1 MAAIKKGKVKR
12 TIYREERN
20 HNVLKGLMTNYLAAG
35 KAALLFKDPHILA
48 AFYILGDAAL
58 LALSTAITDYN
69 NSTNGG
75 NIDTVRDKMALVVI
89 WMDSYADQAEVIAN
103 DPLNRTTQAEA
114 ITNLGLAGLPTQK
127 AAGTTKGK
135 PLRSTLIGEKIPG
148 GKIKVSITN
157 AHTNVYTS
165 LTLIAVS
172 VPPVTEPPVASA
184 VVAITGD
191 QFGITCAAPIHV
203 ISKTVKGH
211 PTELTL
217 VGANPLMSYNLY
229 VITQNGI
236 KLVSDISLVIT
247 VHPS

>member
-1 MAAIKKGKVKR
+1 MAVIKKGKVKR
-12 TIYREERN
+12 TKYRNIKN
-20 HNVLKGLMTNYLAAG
+20 HNVLKGLMTDYLAAG

-127 AAGTTKGK
+127 AAALPKANRLGQRLLVKK
-135 PLRSTLIGEKIPG
+135 FL
-148 GKIKVSITN
+148 
-157 AHTNVYTS
+157 
-165 LTLIAVS
+165 
-172 VPPVTEPPVASA
+172 
-184 VVAITGD
+184 
-191 QFGITCAAPIHV
+191 AA
-203 ISKTVKGH
+203 K
-211 PTELTL
+211 
-217 VGANPLMSYNLY
+217 
-229 VITQNGI
+229 
-236 KLVSDISLVIT
+236 
-247 VHPS
+247 